1 MKDIL
6 LSNLDLSNFRTV
18 DSDRLFYDQYLYC
31 ALFRQVELSAIR
43 GLRPQHI
50 DQVIAMRNR
59 WRQMSNNSRGTITTD
74 VIERLHRI
82 CRFLQARQ
90 DRLKIVIS
98 MDYGYVY
105 TNDLEIL
112 QDIRDMA
119 WISIYDLK
127 QVRITRPRDVV
138 VKQNPTHTSRSYLR
152 DMRVSKEQRVRMQTY
167 LQQRETIKIGPGLKS
182 WLGKSGTN
190 YASHLVQ
197 SYFFFDHND
206 DGELFLFQ
214 LAFPGLIRK
223 TVPIV
228 AK

>member
-1 MKDIL
+1 M
-6 LSNLDLSNFRTV
+6 SNPDLSNFRTV
-18 DSDRLFYDQYLYC
+18 DSDRLFYDHYVYC
-31 ALFRQVELSAIR
+31 ALFRQTELSAIR
-43 GLRPQHI
+43 GLQHQHI

-59 WRQMSNNSRGTITTD
+59 WRQMSHNSKGTITDD
-74 VIERLHRI
+74 VVERLHRT
-82 CRFLQARQ
+82 CEFLSARQ

-105 TNDLEIL
+105 TNDLAIIQE
-112 QDIRDMA
+112 IRDMA

-138 VKQNPTHTSRSYLR
+138 VLQNPQHCSRSYLK
-152 DMRVSKEQRVRMQTY
+152 DMRVSREQRVRMQSY

-182 WLGKSGTN
+182 WLDKSQGN

-214 LAFPGLIRK
+214 LAFPGVIRK
-223 TVPIV
+223 TVPIM